1 MKQTNKIALVV
12 AYFGRFPNYYPL
24 WVKSCSYNPTID
36 FWIFTDQIIEDLPAN
51 VKCVKMTL
59 LEMKNRATKVLGFEA
74 ALSRPYKCCDYRPLY
89 GLMFA
94 DFLQQYDYWGHCDI
108 DLIFGDLQKF
118 FNDNNLY
125 NYEKFG
131 MLGHLSLFK
140 NNEKVNKA
148 YMISNNHMNYRD
160 VYTNEKNM
168 FFDELC
174 GISTIMKE
182 SRFKVFTKRIFVDI
196 ATMYHR
202 YRIIDVYPLDNKPK
216 NYKFQTFYWERG
228 KTYHVYLK
236 DGIICKDEYLY
247 IHFQKRP
254 NYQINPLLLSAKS
267 FFITNTGF
275 LAGSLETMVK
285 EDFQKLNPYFGYIYE
300 LIEDIINSYKS
311 RIQGYIRRKLDK

>member
-12 AYFGRFPNYYPL
+12 AYFGCFPNYFPL

-59 LEMKNRATKVLGFEA
+59 LEMKNRATKVLGFNA
-74 ALSRPYKCCDYRPLY
+74 TLSRPYKCCDYKPIY

-94 DFLQQYDYWGHCDI
+94 DYVQHYDYWGHCDI
-108 DLIFGDLQKF
+108 DLIFGDLQTF
-118 FNDNNLY
+118 FDRYNLY
-125 NYEKFG
+125 SYDKFG

-140 NNEKVNKA
+140 NNENVNKT
-148 YMISNNHMNYRD
+148 YLIPNGHMDYHD
-160 VYTNEKNM
+160 VFTNEKNM
-168 FFDELC
+168 AFDELP

-182 SRFKVFTKRIFVDI
+182 SGFKVFMRRIFIDI

-202 YRIIDVYPLDNKPK
+202 YRIGDVYPLDNKPK

-236 DGIICKDEYLY
+236 NGKICKDEYLY

-254 NYQINPLLLSAKS
+254 NYQINPSLLSAKS
-267 FFITNTGF
+267 FFITNAGF
-275 LAGSLETMVK
+275 VAGSLETMDK

-300 LIEDIINSYKS
+300 STENIINSYKR